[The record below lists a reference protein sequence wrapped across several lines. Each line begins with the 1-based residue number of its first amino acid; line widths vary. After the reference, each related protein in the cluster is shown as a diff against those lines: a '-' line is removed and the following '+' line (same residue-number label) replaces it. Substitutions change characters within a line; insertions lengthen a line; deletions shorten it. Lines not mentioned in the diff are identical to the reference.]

1 MGERFGLIG
10 SEEHALLADVLG
22 DKPETLVPVHI
33 LRRKLGRAYIAG
45 DTRRFGAAV
54 IQEWDYPAEAEAM
67 GFGPDVEAL
76 GELLEMVEGWSSVE
90 IEDDLAS
97 DLGTF
102 LERRTG
108 GELCCYESIFHTL
121 TRPVA
126 LFVDEAVRLLT
137 PGDLELLEASG
148 DIGGSGWGNLQT
160 LLEDGVMAGAVQD
173 GRLVANAF
181 TAARSQKYA
190 DVATNTLEGWGGRGL
205 AMAGASLVAREIQR
219 AGQTP
224 VWECGEG
231 HQASM
236 RMARKLGFAPVSRK
250 SVIVQETG
258 VAAESS
264 EEIIV

>member
-1 MGERFGLIG
+1 MSERFGLIG

-22 DKPETLVPVHI
+22 EEPETLVPVHI
-33 LRRKLGRAYIAG
+33 LRRNLSRAYVVG

-54 IQEWDYPAEAEAM
+54 IQERDYPAEVM

-76 GELLEMVEGWSSVE
+76 VELLEMVEGWSSVE

-102 LERRTG
+102 LERQTG
-108 GELCCYESIFHTL
+108 GNVCYYGSVFHTL
-121 TRPVA
+121 TRPVVP
-126 LFVDEAVRLLT
+126 FIDEAVRLLT
-137 PGDLELLEASG
+137 PDDLELLEVSG
-148 DIGGSGWGNLQT
+148 DMGGSGWGSFQT

-190 DVATNTLEGWGGRGL
+190 DIATNTLEGLGGRGL
-205 AMAGASLVAREIQR
+205 ATAGASLVAREIQQ

-224 VWECGEG
+224 VWECGEE

-258 VAAESS
+258 VATESN
-264 EEIIV
+264 EEITV